1 MHKMVESLHPMNKK
15 FAYMYLDGFVV
26 NRIEA
31 IIRPIHPIPSDT
43 PRDPKLVEIATS
55 MATLQEQRLQ
65 ANLKTMSY
73 LVQTEAD
80 VTLIA
85 GSERV
90 ETASCFF
97 IIVPVNIG

>member
-43 PRDPKLVEIATS
+43 PRDPKLVEIALAALPTATTS
-55 MATLQEQRLQ
+55 LRPTESRPQSWACGRLATG
-65 ANLKTMSY
+65 A
-73 LVQTEAD
+73 
-80 VTLIA
+80 
-85 GSERV
+85 
-90 ETASCFF
+90 F
-97 IIVPVNIG
+97 